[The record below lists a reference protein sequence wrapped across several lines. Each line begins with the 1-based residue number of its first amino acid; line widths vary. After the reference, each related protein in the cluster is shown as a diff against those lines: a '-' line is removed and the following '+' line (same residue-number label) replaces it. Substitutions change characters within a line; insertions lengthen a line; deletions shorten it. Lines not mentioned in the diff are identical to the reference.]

1 MKVFGFPGQGS
12 QFRGMG
18 RELFKQFKEH
28 TEIAD
33 EILGYSIEELCV
45 SDPNRCLTKTEYT
58 QPALYTVNILS
69 YLATSESGQALPDYF
84 LGHSLGEYC
93 ALHAA
98 GAFSF
103 EDGLR
108 MVQKRGQLM
117 SRAPEGAMAAC
128 LGINADAINDV
139 LMTNGLSNIEV
150 ANFNAPEQIVLS
162 GTKNDIFSAA
172 KLFESAGARYIP
184 LNVSAAFHSKL
195 MDPITD
201 EFARFLSQ
209 FKYSPLKV
217 PVIANVT
224 ARAYP
229 DDQIQTLLQKQI
241 SGSVK
246 WTDSIRYLMG
256 KGEIE
261 FQEFGPGDVLSK
273 LVTQITSV
281 CSPISDASSLRE
293 GITLTPPHHESA
305 RTDIGQAPSVRP
317 ILSLNQGQQLG
328 SASFRKDYNLKYAYF
343 AGAMYKGIASADL
356 VIRMGKAGLMG
367 FLGTG
372 GLTNDI
378 IEAALVQIQ
387 RSLPN
392 GESYGV
398 NLLHQPGNAIG
409 ELALVD
415 LYVKYGVRFIEA
427 SAFMQITPALVKF
440 RLSGIYQDANGVVG
454 SKHKIIAKLS
464 RPEMAKVF
472 LSPAPDRI
480 VQQLLAEGEI
490 NEQQAKLASS
500 LPVAED
506 ICAESDSGGHTDSA
520 VASILLPTIKRIRDD
535 LYAKFNYK
543 RPIRVGAAGG
553 VGTPESVAA
562 MFVLGADFVVTGSI
576 NQCTVEAGTS
586 DLVKDMLQCMDIQD
600 TDYAPAGDMF
610 ELGAKVQVLRRGV
623 FFPGRA
629 KKLHELWSRLNSLDE
644 IDANIRKLI
653 EEKYFRRS
661 FDDVYAETKQ
671 FYLRVN
677 PAEIDKAET
686 NPKHKMALI
695 FKWYFVNSTRLALSG
710 GEAQKVDF
718 QVHTGPAMGAFNHWA
733 KGTDFEQW
741 RNRHV
746 DHIAVKLMD
755 EAADYLSNFS
765 FAS

>member
-18 RELFKQFKEH
+18 RDLFKQFKEH

-33 EILGYSIEELCV
+33 HILGYSIEDLCV

-69 YLATSESGQALPDYF
+69 YLAASKSGSVLPDYF

-93 ALHAA
+93 ALYAA

-117 SRAPEGAMAAC
+117 SCAPEGAMAAC
-128 LGINADAINDV
+128 LGINAETINGI
-139 LMTNGLSNIEV
+139 LKSNGFNNIEV

-162 GTKNDIFSAA
+162 GTKDDIFAAA
-172 KLFESAGARYIP
+172 KLFENAGARYIP

-195 MDPITD
+195 MDPVTE
-201 EFARFLSQ
+201 EFVQFLNQ
-209 FKYSPLKV
+209 FTYSPLKV

-224 ARAYP
+224 ARMYP
-229 DDQIQTLLQKQI
+229 DGQIPTLLQKQI
-241 SGSVK
+241 SGSVQ

-256 KGEIE
+256 KGEFE

-273 LVTQITSV
+273 LVKQINSSCT
-281 CSPISDASSLRE
+281 PLRDESSLRE
-293 GITLTPPHHESA
+293 GIVLTPRHSEITNVDAVKS
-305 RTDIGQAPSVRP
+305 TP
-317 ILSLNQGQQLG
+317 ISSGKLHNSGQQLG
-328 SASFRKDYNLKYAYF
+328 SASFRKDYNLKYAYL

-372 GLTNDI
+372 GLTNDT
-378 IEAALVQIQ
+378 IEAALMQIQ

-398 NLLHQPGNAIG
+398 NLLHQPGNATG
-409 ELALVD
+409 ELALID
-415 LYVKYGVRFIEA
+415 LYVKYGVKFIEA

-440 RLSGIYQDANGVVG
+440 RLSGIYQDANGKVD

-464 RPEMAKVF
+464 RPEMAKAF

-480 VQQLLAEGEI
+480 VKQLLAEGLITE
-490 NEQQAKLASS
+490 EQARLASA

-520 VASILLPTIKRIRDD
+520 VASILLPTIKRIRDE
-535 LYAKFNYK
+535 LHTKFNYQK
-543 RPIRVGAAGG
+543 PIRVGAAGG

-644 IDANIRKLI
+644 IDANTRKLI

-661 FDDVYAETKQ
+661 FNDVYAETKQ
-671 FYLRVN
+671 FYLKVN

-710 GEAQKVDF
+710 GETQKVDF
-718 QVHTGPAMGAFNHWA
+718 QIHTGPAMGAFNHWA

-746 DHIAVKLMD
+746 DHIGVKLMD
-755 EAADYLSNFS
+755 EAADYLNNFS
-765 FAS
+765 SAS